1 MLMDRSWLGWAQM
14 EPAGDVY
21 AGSLVSLKLTYH
33 VGKFGIDDG
42 GSIRIARRSVSDSED
57 LQFDDPLA
65 TGYTTVAT
73 TGPVRLNYKWD
84 PRGHIRPWRGAL
96 QVDVH
101 DGSLGEGDTIDVVM
115 GNRSGGGPG
124 FRIQTF
130 REEEHIFK
138 VLVDCFGTGRFEEIQ
153 ESPII
158 SIVGGPAET
167 IQVVAPSE
175 AVLGEAFPV
184 VVRALDSW
192 GNRSDGYRGRISF
205 GSSDP
210 DAKLPQ
216 EYSFTEGDRGARR
229 LKGVVLN
236 TLGLHTVSVKD
247 DGGREAASNP
257 IIVRE
262 ERPELRLLWGDF
274 HGQTKQ
280 TVGTGSLDEYFGFVR
295 DVAGMDFGAWQGN
308 DFQVTR
314 ELWNQVKET
323 VKEFNDPGRF
333 VTFLGYEWSGLT
345 PAGGDHNIYFLGDEG
360 PLHRSNHWLIDDR
373 SEEDTDRYPVSEL
386 WETLRGRRDVMAVA
400 HVGGRHANLDFHDP
414 ELVPLVE
421 VHSHH
426 GTFEW
431 FLEEALERGLRVGF
445 VANSD
450 DHTCRPGLTLT
461 ADKFTT
467 RGGYT
472 GVYARE
478 LTREALWEA
487 LRSRR
492 CYATTGDRVILRVD
506 VDGRMMGE
514 EFEGNTPPR
523 ISVKIHGTAPL
534 HEVEVKRGTETIYR
548 HPFAEAKAGEE
559 RLVKVEWSG
568 ARVRSRPKRVNWEGG
583 LYLDKGRIVS
593 YEEFA
598 FDDHRQGIRGNTNQ
612 RLEWA
617 STTGGDPDG
626 VLLKLDAPED
636 AEITF
641 HTGPATFSFKPA
653 DIGYEPLVVDAGGVN
668 QRIKVSSIKAGEL
681 PRNLEFSYVD
691 EAPKTGVNPYWVR
704 VVQSDGTM
712 AWSSPVYFDYG
723 GGEAGMPTK
732 KTLDDKRSERT

>member
-1 MLMDRSWLGWAQM
+1 MDRSWLGWAKI
-14 EPAGDVY
+14 EPAEDVS

-42 GSIRIARRSVSDSED
+42 GSIRIARRSVSDSEP

-65 TGYTTVAT
+65 TGYTTVST
-73 TGPVRLNYKWD
+73 SGEVKLNCKWD
-84 PRGHIRPWRGAL
+84 HRGHIRPWRGAL

-101 DGSLGEGDTIDVVM
+101 HGSLGEGDTVVVTM
-115 GNRSGGGPG
+115 GDRGGGGPG

-138 VLVDCFGTGRFEEIQ
+138 VLVDCFGTGRFEEI
-153 ESPII
+153 EGSPII

-167 IQVVAPSE
+167 IQAASPSE
-175 AVLGEAFPV
+175 AVQGETFSV

-192 GNRSDGYRGRISF
+192 GNRSDGYRGRVSF
-205 GSSDP
+205 SSSDP
-210 DAKLPQ
+210 DAELPPD
-216 EYSFTEGDRGARR
+216 YSFGEGDRGAIR
-229 LKGVVLN
+229 LEGVTLN
-236 TLGLHTVSVKD
+236 TLGLQTLSVRD
-247 DGGREAASNP
+247 DGGREAVSNP

-262 ERPELRLLWGDF
+262 DEPELRLLWGDF

-280 TVGTGSLDEYFGFVR
+280 TVGTGSLDEYFCFVR

-314 ELWNQVKET
+314 QLWSEVKEK
-323 VKEFNDPGRF
+323 VKEFNNPMKF
-333 VTFLGYEWSGLT
+333 ITFLGYEWSGLT
-345 PAGGDHNIYFLGDEG
+345 PAGGDHNIYFLGDDG
-360 PLHRSNHWLIDDR
+360 PLHRSNHWLIEDR
-373 SEEDTDRYPVSEL
+373 SDEDTDRYPVSEL

-414 ELVPLVE
+414 ERVPLIE

-461 ADKFTT
+461 ADMFTT

-472 GVYARE
+472 GVYARG
-478 LTREALWEA
+478 LTREDLWEA
-487 LRSRR
+487 LWSRR
-492 CYATTGDRVILRVD
+492 CYATTGDRVILQVD

-514 EFEGNTPPR
+514 EYQGNGKPE
-523 ISVKIHGTAPL
+523 ISVEIHGTAPL
-534 HEVEVKRGTETIYR
+534 QEVEVKRGVETIHR
-548 HPFAEAKAGEE
+548 HPFAKPGAGEE
-559 RLVKVEWSG
+559 RLIKVEWSG
-568 ARVRSRPKRVNWEGG
+568 ARVRSRPKRVDWKGG
-583 LYLDKGRIVS
+583 LHIDKGRIVS
-593 YEEFA
+593 LEEFA
-598 FDDHRQGIRGNTNQ
+598 FDDHRQGIRRITNQ
-612 RLEWA
+612 RLEWT

-641 HTGPATFSFKPA
+641 HTKPATFSFKPA
-653 DIGYEPLVVDAGGVN
+653 EIGYEPLVVEVGGVN
-668 QRIKVSSIKAGEL
+668 QRVRVSVINAGEL
-681 PRNLEFSYVD
+681 PKDLEFNFVD
-691 EAPKTGVNPYWVR
+691 EDPRSGVNPYWVR

-712 AWSSPVYFDYG
+712 AWSSPVYFEYS
-723 GGEAGMPTK
+723 GGEAEK
-732 KTLDDKRSERT
+732 KT

>member
-1 MLMDRSWLGWAQM
+1 MDKSWLGRAEI
-14 EPAGDVY
+14 EPGDDVY

-42 GSIRIARRSVSDSED
+42 GSIRIARRSVSDSEP
-57 LQFDDPLA
+57 LQFEDPLGS
-65 TGYTTVAT
+65 GYTTVST
-73 TGPVRLNYKWD
+73 SGNVRLNYKWD
-84 PRGHIRPWRGAL
+84 RRGHIRPWRGAL

-101 DGSLGEGDTIDVVM
+101 DGSLCEGDTVVIAI
-115 GNRSGGGPG
+115 GDRGGGGPG

-138 VLVDCFGTGRFEEIQ
+138 VLVDCFGTGRFEEIE

-158 SIVGGPAET
+158 SIVGGPAEALL
-167 IQVVAPSE
+167 VAAPSE
-175 AVLGEAFPV
+175 AVKGEAFSIT
-184 VVRALDSW
+184 VRALDSW
-192 GNRSDGYRGRISF
+192 GNRSDGHKGKISLS
-205 GSSDP
+205 SSDP
-210 DAKLPQ
+210 DAELPSQ
-216 EYSFTEGDRGARR
+216 CSFNEGDRGARR
-229 LKGVVLN
+229 LEGVVLN
-236 TLGLHTVSVKD
+236 TTGLHTVSVKD
-247 DGGREAASNP
+247 DGGMTEVSNP

-262 ERPELRLLWGDF
+262 EKPELRLFWGDF

-280 TVGTGSLDEYFGFVR
+280 TVGTGSLPEYFAFVR

-308 DFQVTR
+308 DFQVTKG
-314 ELWNQVKET
+314 LWGEVKEI

-345 PAGGDHNIYFLGDEG
+345 PAGGDHNVYFLGDDG
-360 PLHRSNHWLIDDR
+360 PLHRSNHWLIEDR
-373 SEEDTDRYPVSEL
+373 SDEETDRYPVSEL
-386 WETLRGRRDVMAVA
+386 WKTFKGRDDVLAVA

-414 ELVPLVE
+414 ERVPLIE

-431 FLEEALERGLRVGF
+431 FLEEAMERGLRVGF

-461 ADKFTT
+461 ADRFTT

-472 GVYARE
+472 GIYAKE

-487 LRSRR
+487 LWSRR

-514 EFEGNTPPR
+514 EYEGDSPPE
-523 ISVKIHGTAPL
+523 INVKVNGTTPL
-534 HEVEVKRGTETIYR
+534 HEVAIKRGTETIYR
-548 HPFAEAKAGEE
+548 HPFAKPGASEE
-559 RLVKVEWSG
+559 RLIKVEWSG
-568 ARVRSRPKRVNWEGG
+568 ARVRSRPKRVDWKGG
-583 LYLDKGRIVS
+583 LYIDKGRIVS
-593 YEEFA
+593 YEKFA
-598 FDDHRQGIRGNTNQ
+598 FDDHRQGIKKITNQ

-636 AEITF
+636 AEITL

-653 DIGYEPLVVDAGGVN
+653 EIGYDPLVIEAGGVN
-668 QRIKVSSIKAGEL
+668 QKVRVSSIKGGVL
-681 PRNLEFSYVD
+681 PKDLEFSHVD
-691 EAPKTGVNPYWVR
+691 EEPKPGVNPYWVR

-712 AWSSPVYFDYG
+712 AWSSPVYY
-723 GGEAGMPTK
+723 EYSR
-732 KTLDDKRSERT
+732 LS

>member
-1 MLMDRSWLGWAQM
+1 MDRSWLGWA
-14 EPAGDVY
+14 EIDPADDVC

-42 GSIRIARRSVSDSED
+42 GSIRIARRSVSDSEP
-57 LQFDDPLA
+57 LQFDDPQS
-65 TGYTTVAT
+65 TGYTKVSTSGA
-73 TGPVRLNYKWD
+73 VRLNYKWD
-84 PRGHIRPWRGAL
+84 RRGHIRPWRGAL

-101 DGSLGEGDTIDVVM
+101 DGSLGEGDTIEIVV
-115 GNRSGGGPG
+115 GDRCGGGPG

-138 VLVDCFGTGRFEEIQ
+138 VLVDCFGTGRFEEI
-153 ESPII
+153 EGSPVI
-158 SIVGGPAET
+158 SIVGGPT
-167 IQVVAPSE
+167 DIIQVVAPSE
-175 AVLGEAFPV
+175 AVQGEPFSI

-192 GNRSDGYRGRISF
+192 GNRSDEYRGDVSF
-205 GSSDP
+205 SSSDP
-210 DAKLPQ
+210 NAALPPG
-216 EYSFTEGDRGARR
+216 YSFAEGDRGAQRVG
-229 LKGVVLN
+229 GVTLN
-236 TLGLHTVSVKD
+236 TPGLHTVSVKD
-247 DGGREAASNP
+247 GKGREATSNP
-257 IIVRE
+257 IIVRR
-262 ERPELRLLWGDF
+262 ERPELSLFWGDF

-280 TVGTGSLDEYFGFVR
+280 TVGTGSLDEYFSFVR

-308 DFQVTR
+308 DFQVTK
-314 ELWNQVKET
+314 ELWNDVKKIT
-323 VKEFNDPGRF
+323 KEFNDPGRF

-360 PLHRSNHWLIDDR
+360 DLHRSNHWLIEDR
-373 SEEDTDRYPVSEL
+373 SDEATDRYPISEL
-386 WETLRGRRDVMAVA
+386 WKTFSGRKDVMAIA
-400 HVGGRHANLDFHDP
+400 HVGGRHANLDFYDP
-414 ELVPLVE
+414 ERVPLIE

-461 ADKFTT
+461 ADMFTT

-487 LRSRR
+487 LWSRR
-492 CYATTGDRVILRVD
+492 CYATTGDRVILRVN

-514 EFEGNTPPR
+514 EYEGKGSPK

-534 HEVEVKRGTETIYR
+534 HEVEIKRGTETVYR
-548 HPFAEAKAGEE
+548 HPFARPEAGDE
-559 RLVKVEWSG
+559 RLIKVEWSG

-583 LYLDKGRIVS
+583 LYIDKGRIVS
-593 YEEFA
+593 FEEFA
-598 FDDHRQGIRGNTNQ
+598 FDDHRQGIKKITNQ
-612 RLEWA
+612 RLEWT

-641 HTGPATFSFKPA
+641 HTEPVTFSFKPA
-653 DIGYEPLVVDAGGVN
+653 EIGYEPLVVEAGGVN
-668 QRIKVSSIKAGEL
+668 QRVKVSAIKAGEL
-681 PRNLEFSYVD
+681 PDNLEFDYVD
-691 EAPKTGVNPYWVR
+691 ADPKPGVNPYWVR

-712 AWSSPVYFDYG
+712 AWSSPVYYDYRK
-723 GGEAGMPTK
+723 P
-732 KTLDDKRSERT
+732 S